1 MIISDLHLIAGIIIS
16 GWDYKCLSFQDSA
29 SPQRFPTGFLL
40 PTVRNKVDDVPT
52 VPTAPPTTARTTT
65 STTTTEKTTTTTTFE
80 LTPLSTEPTTPR
92 VYVSTSNFR
101 PTLPNFGQEE
111 EEQSSQ
117 QEEQEEVVEEPET
130 EVSDVKVPRV
140 PLVLAPQ
147 PATSTTTRTKPTTS
161 RTTTTTITSASTTTS
176 SSSTSESSFNIH
188 NRLDELASNL
198 DPWAHIQQAAKK
210 VSSVGLKWWL
220 DMAGI

>member
-1 MIISDLHLIAGIIIS
+1 MIISDLHLIVGIIS
-16 GWDYKCLSFQDSA
+16 RLAYKCFSFQDSA
-29 SPQRFPTGFLL
+29 PPQRFPTGFLL

-52 VPTAPPTTARTTT
+52 VPTAPPTTAKTTT
-65 STTTTEKTTTTTTFE
+65 STTTTKKTTTTTFE

-101 PTLPNFGQEE
+101 PTLPNFGQEDEEE

-117 QEEQEEVVEEPET
+117 EEEQEEVVEEPET
-130 EVSDVKVPRV
+130 LETDVKVPRV

-147 PATSTTTRTKPTTS
+147 SSTTTTRTTTKTTS
-161 RTTTTTITSASTTTS
+161 SPSSSTTS

-210 VSSVGLKWWL
+210 VRSEISSLL
-220 DMAGI
+220 CL

>member
-1 MIISDLHLIAGIIIS
+1 MIISDLHLIAGIIS
-16 GWDYKCLSFQDSA
+16 GLDYKCLSFQDSA
-29 SPQRFPTGFLL
+29 PNPPQRFPGFLL
-40 PTVRNKVDDVPT
+40 PTVRSKVDDVPT
-52 VPTAPPTTARTTT
+52 VPTAPPTTAKTTT
-65 STTTTEKTTTTTTFE
+65 STTTTVKTTTTTTFE

-111 EEQSSQ
+111 EEEELTSQ
-117 QEEQEEVVEEPET
+117 EEEQEEVVEQPET
-130 EVSDVKVPRV
+130 VVTDVKVPRV

-147 PATSTTTRTKPTTS
+147 STSTTTSTTTS
-161 RTTTTTITSASTTTS
+161 STTTSTTTS

-198 DPWAHIQQAAKK
+198 DPWAHIQQAAQK
-210 VSSVGLKWWL
+210 VSSQSELYNYL
-220 DMAGI
+220 SCEIILQT

>member
-1 MIISDLHLIAGIIIS
+1 MIIPDLHLIVGIIS
-16 GWDYKCLSFQDSA
+16 SLAYKCFSFQDSA
-29 SPQRFPTGFLL
+29 PPQRFPTGFLL

-52 VPTAPPTTARTTT
+52 VPTAPPTTAKTTT
-65 STTTTEKTTTTTTFE
+65 STTTTKKTTTTTFE

-111 EEQSSQ
+111 EEEEEEQSSEE
-117 QEEQEEVVEEPET
+117 EEQEEVVEEPERLET
-130 EVSDVKVPRV
+130 DVKVPRV

-147 PATSTTTRTKPTTS
+147 SSTTTSKTTS
-161 RTTTTTITSASTTTS
+161 KTTSTPSSSTTS

-210 VSSVGLKWWL
+210 VRSDITISSLLCLLSLSDG
-220 DMAGI
+220 G